1 MKKLRSLPVETKGRL
16 VAIGAVLIAM
26 ICFSVGATI
35 AKELFLSVGPS
46 GATALRLG
54 FAAAVMIPVF
64 RPWRL
69 SLKGSWPTLV
79 IYGLCLAG
87 MNLAFYA
94 SLKFIPLGIAIAV
107 EFTGPLAV
115 AIATSKR
122 KADFLWILLAA
133 TDLFQILPVQS
144 GAIALDYR
152 GLLLAALA
160 GTFWACYILAGMRA
174 GDLHGPATS
183 AVGMVFAALIAAPV
197 GISQAGENLLLPS
210 VLFLGLILAVVSSAI
225 PFSLEMVALRR
236 LPANTFGI
244 MMSIEPA
251 IGALIGMLVLG
262 EMLSP
267 SQWIAICLIV
277 LASTGAGLSA
287 GRRDRAVEIGDKQT
301 A

>member
-1 MKKLRSLPVETKGRL
+1 
-16 VAIGAVLIAM
+16 
-26 ICFSVGATI
+26 
-35 AKELFLSVGPS
+35 
-46 GATALRLG
+46 
-54 FAAAVMIPVF
+54 
-64 RPWRL
+64 
-69 SLKGSWPTLV
+69 
-79 IYGLCLAG
+79 
-87 MNLAFYA
+87 
-94 SLKFIPLGIAIAV
+94 
-107 EFTGPLAV
+107 V

-133 TDLFQILPVQS
+133 TGLFLILPVHS

-160 GTFWACYILAGMRA
+160 GTFWACYILAGKRA
-174 GDLHGPATS
+174 GDLHGPAAS

-225 PFSLEMVALRR
+225 PFSLEMMALRR
-236 LPANTFGI
+236 LPANTFGT

-267 SQWIAICLIV
+267 SQWFAIGLIV

-287 GRRDRAVEIGDKQT
+287 GLSDRAVDMNEKQAT
-301 A
+301 YGHASH